1 MENYFFGYH
10 LHLSSP
16 VDWILIFFV
25 SYVHVLLPRHHW
37 NKNMHK
43 ANREQTKSLKIYS
56 FLYLKNI
63 ISVYHTCTLYLSFQ
77 KPKINL
83 NPSYILTHLSSW
95 MTLFLGEAISD
106 MVLLNTFCC
115 VSSISFIAM
124 FSMWGGCSKKHL
136 VETWD
141 STRGGVFS
149 KPWLQYKYST

>member
-1 MENYFFGYH
+1 M
-10 LHLSSP
+10 SR
-16 VDWILIFFV
+16 WRIFFLASIFIWAPQLTGSWFFLSLMYMYCYLV
-25 SYVHVLLPRHHW
+25 ITETKTCTKQIE
-37 NKNMHK
+37 NKK
-43 ANREQTKSLKIYS
+43 KSLKIYS

-63 ISVYHTCTLYLSFQ
+63 SVYHTRSFQ

>member
-1 MENYFFGYH
+1 MSRWRIIFLASIFIWAPQLTGSWFFLSLMYMYCYLVITETKICTKQIENKQKAWKSILSYILKYH
-10 LHLSSP
+10 
-16 VDWILIFFV
+16 
-25 SYVHVLLPRHHW
+25 
-37 NKNMHK
+37 
-43 ANREQTKSLKIYS
+43 
-56 FLYLKNI
+56 
-63 ISVYHTCTLYLSFQ
+63 ISIPYLSFQ